1 MKIVKIIMQITL
13 LFIMYMAG
21 VWSQKT
27 FELFIPGS
35 IIGMLLLLIL
45 LFTRTIRQ
53 EWIETGSLLLVRYL
67 PLLFLPVTVGIIT
80 FLDLFTG
87 KGFFII
93 VIVLISTA
101 LVMGCTGVI
110 SQWMMMKKGQENE

>member
-13 LFIMYMAG
+13 LFIIYMAG
-21 VWSQKT
+21 VWIQKT

-80 FLDLFTG
+80 FLDLFRG